1 MFYHYKTYKNF
12 DHSYELDENWY
23 FHICHLWWL
32 LSNSWDA
39 METKQLR
46 DSPVPLLLFL
56 LLSCTGSSGPL
67 ISSGCGKAKFG
78 EKRAALRWLSD
89 LAEEIRGTGGEEGSR
104 TFLLS
109 GSEQLDQLHQL
120 A

>member
-1 MFYHYKTYKNF
+1 MFYHHETYKNF

-23 FHICHLWWL
+23 CHVCHLWWL

-56 LLSCTGSSGPL
+56 LLACTGSGGPL
-67 ISSGCGKAKFG
+67 ISPGCGKAKFG
-78 EKRAALRWLSD
+78 EKRLALHQLSD
-89 LAEEIRGTGGEEGSR
+89 LAEEVRGTRGRKGAGLP
-104 TFLLS
+104 FK
-109 GSEQLDQLHQL
+109 
-120 A
+120 